1 MSGRVYARSVLRIGK
16 STLAVSL
23 PKAWAKARGLRPGDV
38 LFVAETPDGALL
50 IRTSKPGEERRSKAL
65 LEIKEGEKGAIERL
79 LIALYEAGYDVI
91 RVVGKPSLSEEARRE
106 IRRVLRRLSGLEII
120 EESYEYMLLQCFLNP
135 KALNVER
142 TLERMEAIV
151 RLMLQDLRRC
161 ALEREPSLAKPIAER
176 DDDLDRFFF
185 LLCRQVNL
193 ALRVPSIAPELGLED
208 STLAMPVLSYGK
220 VLERMGD
227 VLASM
232 AIYVSSTHRLPS
244 REDLSVMEEGFRRA
258 VRTFK
263 LGDEASMRAVSRIYD
278 EYASRGDICQDV
290 LKMLMCNFLSL
301 CLDVIEVYAEMKA
314 IRWPLLG

>member
-1 MSGRVYARSVLRIGK
+1 
-16 STLAVSL
+16 
-23 PKAWAKARGLRPGDV
+23 
-38 LFVAETPDGALL
+38 
-50 IRTSKPGEERRSKAL
+50 
-65 LEIKEGEKGAIERL
+65 
-79 LIALYEAGYDVI
+79 
-91 RVVGKPSLSEEARRE
+91 
-106 IRRVLRRLSGLEII
+106 
-120 EESYEYMLLQCFLNP
+120 
-135 KALNVER
+135 
-142 TLERMEAIV
+142 
-151 RLMLQDLRRC
+151 
-161 ALEREPSLAKPIAER
+161 
-176 DDDLDRFFF
+176 
-185 LLCRQVNL
+185 
-193 ALRVPSIAPELGLED
+193 
-208 STLAMPVLSYGK
+208 
-220 VLERMGD
+220 MGD